1 MKQGQTRDHKEKDN
15 IIVFPGADL
24 QESDYHIIR
33 KINDK
38 DLSIASII
46 ASAACMAMLALFAF
60 YGFISFLSNI

>member
-1 MKQGQTRDHKEKDN
+1 MKQGQTRDHREKNN

-24 QESDYHIIR
+24 QESDYRVIR

-38 DLSIASII
+38 DLSIPTII
-46 ASAACMAMLALFAF
+46 AGAACMAVLALFAF

>member
-24 QESDYHIIR
+24 QESDVYIVR
-33 KINDK
+33 KIKDK
-38 DLSIASII
+38 DIPIGSVVASSACII
-46 ASAACMAMLALFAF
+46 VLALFAF